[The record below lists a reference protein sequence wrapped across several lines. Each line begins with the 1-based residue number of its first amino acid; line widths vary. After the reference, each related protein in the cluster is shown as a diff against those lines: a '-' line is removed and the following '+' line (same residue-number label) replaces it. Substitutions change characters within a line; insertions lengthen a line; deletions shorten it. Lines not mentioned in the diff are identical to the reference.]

1 MSLFLK
7 FTLPSLVLFFPY
19 FSIPCINYGSNN
31 PGVFATVAV
40 YIAVTLFIDFLCYFN
55 YCTYNQHGVLMN
67 IYRHDDTPIPL
78 NSKPVKFL
86 DRYRTWLR
94 LNGYAWQ
101 TEKHYIMWVAKLEL
115 S

>member
-1 MSLFLK
+1 
-7 FTLPSLVLFFPY
+7 
-19 FSIPCINYGSNN
+19 
-31 PGVFATVAV
+31 
-40 YIAVTLFIDFLCYFN
+40 
-55 YCTYNQHGVLMN
+55 MN